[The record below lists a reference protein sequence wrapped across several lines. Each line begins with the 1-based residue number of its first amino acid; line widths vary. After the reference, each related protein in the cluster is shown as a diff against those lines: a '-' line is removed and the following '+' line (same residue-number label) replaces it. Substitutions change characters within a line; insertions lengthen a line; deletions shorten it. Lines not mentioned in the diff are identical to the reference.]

1 MSKERPRR
9 RREKA
14 EVEEATVKPEIE
26 GADTAEVPIV
36 LVEPK
41 PELVEATVVA
51 EPEVEVA
58 SKVVTF
64 TDDSFSYEI
73 QHIKGESVTLK
84 RTWQVTRSRS
94 ISHIVTIRLGPE
106 VCISGSV
113 AFEAGGSVDAEET
126 GRICISEKIEGVSEK
141 IEGILKG
148 RLTQIEEEQYIPSKL
163 KKLEYLIDDIVR
175 VVEES
180 VRRLLKIT
188 SLK

>member
-1 MSKERPRR
+1 MSEERPRRR

-14 EVEEATVKPEIE
+14 EVEEATVKPEVG
-26 GADTAEVPIV
+26 GASTAEVPIV
-36 LVEPK
+36 VAEPK
-41 PELVEATVVA
+41 VEEATVVA
-51 EPEVEVA
+51 EVEVA

-73 QHIKGESVTLK
+73 QHVKGESVMFK

-94 ISHIVTIRLGPE
+94 ISHIITIRLGPE

-126 GRICISEKIEGVSEK
+126 GRICLSEKIEGVSEK
-141 IEGILKG
+141 IEGILKE

>member
-1 MSKERPRR
+1 MSEERPRR
-9 RREKA
+9 RRREKP
-14 EVEEATVKPEIE
+14 EVEEATVKPEVG
-26 GADTAEVPIV
+26 GASTAEVPEV
-36 LVEPK
+36 A
-41 PELVEATVVA
+41 EATVVA
-51 EPEVEVA
+51 EVEVA
-58 SKVVTF
+58 QKVVTF

-73 QHIKGESVTLK
+73 QHVKGESVTLK
-84 RTWQVTRSRS
+84 RTWQVTRGRS

-126 GRICISEKIEGVSEK
+126 GRICLSEKIEGVSEK

-163 KKLEYLIDDIVR
+163 RKLEYLIDDIVR